1 MGFALAREL
10 AATTRLHRVS
20 RKHLLAFKCGIRRET
35 SPTNTMIGSL
45 HHHHHHHHLINQS
58 DRCLKSSFATGDL
71 RAMVNECMHSSK
83 SEVLFKQISVIIIK
97 LLSSRSLCT
106 ISLVSLPP
114 GSSKQW
120 AVYGFLA
127 VLSVL

>member
-10 AATTRLHRVS
+10 AATTRLHSVS
-20 RKHLLAFKCGIRRET
+20 RKHLLAFKCKIRRDT
-35 SPTNTMIGSL
+35 SPTNTMIDSL
-45 HHHHHHHHLINQS
+45 HHHYHHLINQS

-83 SEVLFKQISVIIIK
+83 SEVWFKQISVIIIK

-120 AVYGFLA
+120 AVYGFSA
-127 VLSVL
+127 VLSVP